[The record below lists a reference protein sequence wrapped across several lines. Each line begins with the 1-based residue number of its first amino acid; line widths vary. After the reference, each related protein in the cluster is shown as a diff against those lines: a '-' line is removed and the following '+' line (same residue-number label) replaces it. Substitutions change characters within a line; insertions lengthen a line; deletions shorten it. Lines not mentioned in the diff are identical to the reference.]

1 MPTNSI
7 VRNKEE
13 KNNMEKERALFDEL
27 IKYNSRLLDYKNEI
41 WEMFDISNIDGNFIE
56 ASMNNYFGDQLIQC
70 LSDKELVKMINEI
83 FEKNGTYSHLFET
96 VEQYCKWVMNEC
108 RNNFSA
114 YDLETIIMN
123 IHDNFD
129 DDIFDDVFIYQ
140 TGEYGI
146 RDQTPCNI
154 EKADKLDVDT
164 IMNEIGVGI
173 DDEAMSIVLEYYHD
187 DIMKVWYEYHDEIIS
202 LYEEWL
208 DEVGEL
214 ERRKINYGKV

>member
-1 MPTNSI
+1 M
-7 VRNKEE
+7 KD
-13 KNNMEKERALFDEL
+13 EKEVFDEL

-56 ASMNNYFGDQLIQC
+56 ASMNNYFVDQLMQC

-83 FEKNGTYSHLFET
+83 FEENGTYSHLFET
-96 VEQYCKWVMNEC
+96 VEAYCKWVMNEYG
-108 RNNFSA
+108 NTFSA

-140 TGEYGI
+140 TGEYTGESGAI
-146 RDQTPCNI
+146 YKTPCNI
-154 EKADKLDVDT
+154 EQADRWDVDT

-173 DDEAMSIVLEYYHD
+173 DDEAMSIVLEYYYD
-187 DIMKVWYEYHDEIIS
+187 DIMKVWYEYHDEIVS

-208 DEVGEL
+208 EKFYEEWLEKEKLEEL
-214 ERRKINYGKV
+214 EEMEEEEEQ

>member
-1 MPTNSI
+1 M
-7 VRNKEE
+7 KD
-13 KNNMEKERALFDEL
+13 EREVFDEL

-56 ASMNNYFGDQLIQC
+56 ASMNNYFVDQLVQC

-83 FEKNGTYSHLFET
+83 FEENGTYSHLFET
-96 VEQYCKWVMNEC
+96 VEQYCKWVMKEC
-108 RNNFSA
+108 GNTFSA

-129 DDIFDDVFIYQ
+129 DDIFDVFIYQ
-140 TGEYGI
+140 TGEYTGESGAI
-146 RDQTPCNI
+146 YKTPCNI
-154 EKADKLDVDT
+154 EKADKWDVDT

-173 DDEAMSIVLEYYHD
+173 DDEAMSIVLEYYYD
-187 DIMKVWYEYHDEIIS
+187 DIMKVWYEYNDEIIS

-208 DEVGEL
+208 DKVGEL
-214 ERRKINYGKV
+214 EEMEEEEEEED

>member
-1 MPTNSI
+1 M
-7 VRNKEE
+7 KD
-13 KNNMEKERALFDEL
+13 EKEVFDEL

-56 ASMNNYFGDQLIQC
+56 ASMNNYFVDQLVQC

-83 FEKNGTYSHLFET
+83 FEENGTYSHLFET
-96 VEQYCKWVMNEC
+96 VEQYCKWVMKEC
-108 RNNFSA
+108 GNTFSA

-129 DDIFDDVFIYQ
+129 DDIFDVFIYQ
-140 TGEYGI
+140 TGEYTGESGAI
-146 RDQTPCNI
+146 YKTPCNI
-154 EKADKLDVDT
+154 EKADKWDVDT

-173 DDEAMSIVLEYYHD
+173 DDEAMSIVLEYYYD
-187 DIMKVWYEYHDEIIS
+187 DIMKVWYEYQDEIIS

-208 DEVGEL
+208 DKVGEL
-214 ERRKINYGKV
+214 EEMEEEEEEED

>member
-1 MPTNSI
+1 M
-7 VRNKEE
+7 KD
-13 KNNMEKERALFDEL
+13 EREVFDEL

-41 WEMFDISNIDGNFIE
+41 WEMFDFSNIDGNFIE
-56 ASMNNYFGDQLIQC
+56 ASMNNYFVDQLMQY
-70 LSDKELVKMINEI
+70 LSDKNLVKMINEI
-83 FEKNGTYSHLFET
+83 FEENGTYSHLFET
-96 VEQYCKWVMNEC
+96 VEQYCKWAMNEC
-108 RNNFSA
+108 RNTFSA

-140 TGEYGI
+140 TGEYTGESGAI
-146 RDQTPCNI
+146 YKTPCNI
-154 EKADKLDVDT
+154 EQADRWDVDT

-173 DDEAMSIVLEYYHD
+173 DDEAMSIVLEYYYD

-208 DEVGEL
+208 EKL
-214 ERRKINYGKV
+214 EEMEEEPEEEED

>member
-1 MPTNSI
+1 
-7 VRNKEE
+7 
-13 KNNMEKERALFDEL
+13 MEKGRALFDEL
-27 IKYNSRLLDYKNEI
+27 IKYNGRLLDYKNEI

-56 ASMNNYFGDQLIQC
+56 ASMNNYFVDQLMQC

-83 FEKNGTYSHLFET
+83 FEENGTYSHLFET
-96 VEQYCKWVMNEC
+96 VEQYCKWVMKEC
-108 RNNFSA
+108 GNTFSA

-140 TGEYGI
+140 TGEYGV

-154 EKADKLDVDT
+154 EKADRWDVDA

-173 DDEAMSIVLEYYHD
+173 DDEAMSIVLEYYYD
-187 DIMKVWYEYHDEIIS
+187 DIMKVWYEYDDEIIS

-208 DEVGEL
+208 DKVGEL
-214 ERRKINYGKV
+214 EEMEEDEDE

>member
-1 MPTNSI
+1 MND
-7 VRNKEE
+7 
-13 KNNMEKERALFDEL
+13 EREVFDEL

-56 ASMNNYFGDQLIQC
+56 ASMNNYFGDQLMQC

-83 FEKNGTYSHLFET
+83 FEENGTYSHLFDT

-108 RNNFSA
+108 RNTFSA

-129 DDIFDDVFIYQ
+129 GDDIFNVDVFIYQ
-140 TGEYGI
+140 TGEYGV

-154 EKADKLDVDT
+154 EKADRWDVDA

-187 DIMKVWYEYHDEIIS
+187 DIMKVWYEYHDEIVS

-214 ERRKINYGKV
+214 EEEPEEEED

>member
-1 MPTNSI
+1 
-7 VRNKEE
+7 
-13 KNNMEKERALFDEL
+13 MEKGRALFDEL
-27 IKYNSRLLDYKNEI
+27 IKYNGRLLDYKNEI

-140 TGEYGI
+140 TGEYGV

-154 EKADKLDVDT
+154 EKADRWDVDA

-173 DDEAMSIVLEYYHD
+173 DDEAMSIVLEYYYD
-187 DIMKVWYEYHDEIIS
+187 DIMKVWYEYDDEIIS

-208 DEVGEL
+208 DKVGEL
-214 ERRKINYGKV
+214 EEMEEDEDE

>member
-1 MPTNSI
+1 M
-7 VRNKEE
+7 KD
-13 KNNMEKERALFDEL
+13 EKEVFDEL
-27 IKYNSRLLDYKNEI
+27 IKYNSRLLDYKNEV

-83 FEKNGTYSHLFET
+83 FEENGTYSHLFET

-108 RNNFSA
+108 GNTFSA

-140 TGEYGI
+140 TGEYTGESGAI
-146 RDQTPCNI
+146 YQTPCNI
-154 EKADKLDVDT
+154 EQADKWDVDT
-164 IMNEIGVGI
+164 IMSEIGVGI
-173 DDEAMSIVLEYYHD
+173 DDEAMSIVLEYYYD
-187 DIMKVWYEYHDEIIS
+187 DIMKVWYEYHDEIVS

-208 DEVGEL
+208 EKVGEL
-214 ERRKINYGKV
+214 EEMEEEEED

>member
-1 MPTNSI
+1 M
-7 VRNKEE
+7 KD
-13 KNNMEKERALFDEL
+13 EKEVFDEL
-27 IKYNSRLLDYKNEI
+27 IKYNSRLLDYKNEV

-83 FEKNGTYSHLFET
+83 FEENGTYSHLFET

-108 RNNFSA
+108 GNTFSA

-140 TGEYGI
+140 TGEYTGESGAI
-146 RDQTPCNI
+146 HQTPCNI
-154 EKADKLDVDT
+154 EQADKWDVDT
-164 IMNEIGVGI
+164 IMSEIGVGI
-173 DDEAMSIVLEYYHD
+173 DDEAMSIVLEYYYD
-187 DIMKVWYEYHDEIIS
+187 DIMKVWYEYHDEIVS

-208 DEVGEL
+208 EKVGEL
-214 ERRKINYGKV
+214 EEMEEEEED

>member
-1 MPTNSI
+1 
-7 VRNKEE
+7 
-13 KNNMEKERALFDEL
+13 MEKERALFDEL